1 MGLTDMILQE
11 MQGKDQLTPAEFS
24 KVYQYLHGISNSGHQ
39 LIYIVDNIQNY
50 ITTIPAEE
58 TEEAPVEGT
67 VYRMG
72 GEQMELQTPEAHF
85 LVVDDNEMNLF
96 VAKKLLS
103 KTGARVTTCT
113 GGLECLRALTK
124 EKFDLVFLD
133 YMMPDMDGLTAL
145 KNLRQKSNIPVMMIT
160 ARTADAERILGLNI
174 GADDYICKPFNPL
187 EVAARVKAF
196 MRRYYDLGAGN
207 IKEEAEVLKAMDLE
221 LDTDKCLLTKGG
233 EIIELTSVEYK
244 MMEMFMKNPGKVFTK
259 QQLYE
264 YAWGD
269 DFFASDNNIM
279 VAISKLRTKL
289 DEDASKYI
297 KTMRGLGYRLEI
309 K

>member
-1 MGLTDMILQE
+1 MEYKILVADDE
-11 MQGKDQLTPAEFS
+11 KEIRNLLKLYLENDGF
-24 KVYQYLHGISNSGHQ
+24 KV
-39 LIYIVDNIQNY
+39 V
-50 ITTIPAEE
+50 
-58 TEEAPVEGT
+58 EAST
-67 VYRMG
+67 
-72 GEQMELQTPEAHF
+72 
-85 LVVDDNEMNLF
+85 
-96 VAKKLLS
+96 
-103 KTGARVTTCT
+103 
-113 GGLECLRALTK
+113 GLEVLDLLDK
-124 EKFDLVFLD
+124 EKPDMCLLD
-133 YMMPDMDGLTAL
+133 IMMPDMDGLTAL

-259 QQLYE
+259 LQLYE

-269 DFFASDNNIM
+269 DFFASDNIIM

>member
-1 MGLTDMILQE
+1 MEYKILVADDE
-11 MQGKDQLTPAEFS
+11 KEIRNLLKLYLENDGF
-24 KVYQYLHGISNSGHQ
+24 KV
-39 LIYIVDNIQNY
+39 V
-50 ITTIPAEE
+50 
-58 TEEAPVEGT
+58 EAST
-67 VYRMG
+67 
-72 GEQMELQTPEAHF
+72 
-85 LVVDDNEMNLF
+85 
-96 VAKKLLS
+96 
-103 KTGARVTTCT
+103 
-113 GGLECLRALTK
+113 GLEVLDLLDK
-124 EKFDLVFLD
+124 EKPDMCLLD
-133 YMMPDMDGLTAL
+133 IMMPDMDGLTAL
-145 KNLRQKSNIPVMMIT
+145 KNLRQKSTIPVMMIT

>member
-1 MGLTDMILQE
+1 MEYKILVADDE
-11 MQGKDQLTPAEFS
+11 KEIRNLLKLYLENDGF
-24 KVYQYLHGISNSGHQ
+24 KVVEASTGIEV
-39 LIYIVDNIQNY
+39 LD
-50 ITTIPAEE
+50 
-58 TEEAPVEGT
+58 
-67 VYRMG
+67 
-72 GEQMELQTPEAHF
+72 
-85 LVVDDNEMNLF
+85 
-96 VAKKLLS
+96 LLD
-103 KTGARVTTCT
+103 
-113 GGLECLRALTK
+113 K
-124 EKFDLVFLD
+124 EKPDMCLLD
-133 YMMPDMDGLTAL
+133 IMMPDMDGLTAL

>member
-1 MGLTDMILQE
+1 MEGRVMAVRVLVADDEKEIRNLLRLYLE
-11 MQGKDQLTPAEFS
+11 NDGF
-24 KVYQYLHGISNSGHQ
+24 KV
-39 LIYIVDNIQNY
+39 V
-50 ITTIPAEE
+50 
-58 TEEAPVEGT
+58 
-67 VYRMG
+67 
-72 GEQMELQTPEAHF
+72 
-85 LVVDDNEMNLF
+85 
-96 VAKKLLS
+96 
-103 KTGARVTTCT
+103 GAST
-113 GGLECLRALTK
+113 GLEVLDLLDK
-124 EKFDLVFLD
+124 EKPDMCLLD
-133 YMMPDMDGLTAL
+133 IMMPDMDGLTAL

-221 LDTDKCLLTKGG
+221 LDTDKCMLTKGG

>member
-1 MGLTDMILQE
+1 MEYKILVADDE
-11 MQGKDQLTPAEFS
+11 KEIRNLLKLYLENDGF
-24 KVYQYLHGISNSGHQ
+24 KV
-39 LIYIVDNIQNY
+39 V
-50 ITTIPAEE
+50 
-58 TEEAPVEGT
+58 EAST
-67 VYRMG
+67 
-72 GEQMELQTPEAHF
+72 
-85 LVVDDNEMNLF
+85 
-96 VAKKLLS
+96 
-103 KTGARVTTCT
+103 
-113 GGLECLRALTK
+113 GLEVLDLLDK
-124 EKFDLVFLD
+124 EKPDMCLLD
-133 YMMPDMDGLTAL
+133 IMMPDMDGLTAL

-187 EVAARVKAF
+187 EVAVRVKAF
-196 MRRYYDLGAGN
+196 MRRYYDLGAGS
-207 IKEEAEVLKAMDLE
+207 IKEDKEVLKAMDLE

>member
-1 MGLTDMILQE
+1 MEYKILVADDE
-11 MQGKDQLTPAEFS
+11 KEIRNLLKLYLENDGF
-24 KVYQYLHGISNSGHQ
+24 KV
-39 LIYIVDNIQNY
+39 V
-50 ITTIPAEE
+50 
-58 TEEAPVEGT
+58 EAST
-67 VYRMG
+67 
-72 GEQMELQTPEAHF
+72 
-85 LVVDDNEMNLF
+85 
-96 VAKKLLS
+96 
-103 KTGARVTTCT
+103 
-113 GGLECLRALTK
+113 GLEVLDLLDK
-124 EKFDLVFLD
+124 EKPDMCLLD
-133 YMMPDMDGLTAL
+133 IMMPDMDGLTAL

-187 EVAARVKAF
+187 EVDARVKAF

>member
-1 MGLTDMILQE
+1 MEYKILVADDEKEIRNLLKLYLENDGFKVVEAATGLGVMD
-11 MQGKDQLTPAEFS
+11 
-24 KVYQYLHGISNSGHQ
+24 
-39 LIYIVDNIQNY
+39 
-50 ITTIPAEE
+50 
-58 TEEAPVEGT
+58 
-67 VYRMG
+67 
-72 GEQMELQTPEAHF
+72 
-85 LVVDDNEMNLF
+85 
-96 VAKKLLS
+96 
-103 KTGARVTTCT
+103 
-113 GGLECLRALTK
+113 LRDK
-124 EKFDLVFLD
+124 EKPDMCLLD
-133 YMMPDMDGLTAL
+133 IMMPDMDGLTAL

>member
-1 MGLTDMILQE
+1 MEYKILVADDE
-11 MQGKDQLTPAEFS
+11 KEIRNLLKLYLENDGF
-24 KVYQYLHGISNSGHQ
+24 KV
-39 LIYIVDNIQNY
+39 V
-50 ITTIPAEE
+50 
-58 TEEAPVEGT
+58 EAST
-67 VYRMG
+67 
-72 GEQMELQTPEAHF
+72 
-85 LVVDDNEMNLF
+85 
-96 VAKKLLS
+96 
-103 KTGARVTTCT
+103 
-113 GGLECLRALTK
+113 GLEVLDLLDK
-124 EKFDLVFLD
+124 EKPDMCLLD
-133 YMMPDMDGLTAL
+133 IMMPDMDGLTAL

-187 EVAARVKAF
+187 EVTARVKAF